1 VSVEERRNGGAAWRT
16 SRRRLIAAA
25 GAGGAVLAAACST
38 GSKRAPASASGSPGQ
53 AASPRRGGVANYAG
67 GTAGSQDIL
76 MRPYDPTL
84 QSQGGAKSYA
94 LFYERLLGYNLSTY
108 AIEPELAQKW
118 EQPSPTEYL
127 FHLQPGVKWQ
137 SKAPVNGRALTT
149 DDVLFSLQR
158 AQRSDPKNLARSLT
172 TGFDKIEAPDP
183 SSVRITTKS
192 PDASMLK
199 IMATEQL
206 SIVAQEVLTKFPIP
220 QTADAVV
227 GTGPFMMTS
236 VEANVGAEYSRNP
249 DYWQS
254 GAPYLDGFRSRF
266 FPDAQTAYAAFSAGQ
281 IDIALLSGP
290 DVKSYIAKQGP
301 GFSPAW
307 GADDTLNSMLC
318 PNVKNKPMDDA
329 RVPRALRL
337 LIDHDEFISAWAET
351 VFGRGIHGSIFP
363 VALGDYD
370 LTQDEYKQ
378 QLEWK
383 QPKDPAIKEGLS
395 LLSAAGYDK
404 QTPLK
409 FSLIAANG
417 GGQEYLVA
425 TQLLQAQWKR
435 LSQGVVDVDI
445 KFLDQAPYDNTRAN
459 RSFACGLFG
468 MSAGPV
474 DAGLWLSTTYHSG
487 GSSNFMDFSDPQVD
501 GMIDKQRGIF
511 DETQRKAAVKE
522 IVRYMIDHGPT
533 TVGANPYFFH
543 AVQPKLHGYQPETHY
558 MNGKTYKSVWIGG

>member
-1 VSVEERRNGGAAWRT
+1 
-16 SRRRLIAAA
+16 
-25 GAGGAVLAAACST
+25 
-38 GSKRAPASASGSPGQ
+38 
-53 AASPRRGGVANYAG
+53 
-67 GTAGSQDIL
+67 
-76 MRPYDPTL
+76 MRPYDPTT
-84 QSQGGAKSYA
+84 QTQGGAKSYA
-94 LFYERLLGYNLSTY
+94 LFYERLLAYNLSTY
-108 AIEPELAQKW
+108 AIEPELSQKW

-137 SKAPVNGRALTT
+137 NKPPVNGRALTT

-158 AQRSDPKNLARSLT
+158 AQRSDPKNLSRSLV
-172 TGFDKIEAPDP
+172 TGFDKVEAPDQAT
-183 SSVRITTKS
+183 VRLTTKS

-199 IMATEQL
+199 LMATEQL
-206 SIVAQEVLTKFPIP
+206 SIVAQEVLEKYPIP

-227 GTGPFMMTS
+227 GTGPFIMTS
-236 VEANVGAEYSRNP
+236 VEANVGADYSRNP

-254 GAPYLDGFRSRF
+254 GMPYLDRFRSRF
-266 FPDAQTAYAAFSAGQ
+266 FPDSQTAYAAFVAGQ
-281 IDIALLSGP
+281 IDVALLSGS
-290 DVKSYIAKQGP
+290 DAKSYIAKQGP

-329 RVPRALRL
+329 RVTRALRL

-370 LTQDEYKQ
+370 LSQDEYKQ

-383 QPKDPAIKEGLS
+383 QPKDDAVKEALS
-395 LLSAAGYDK
+395 LLSAAGFGK
-404 QTPLK
+404 QTPLR
-409 FSLIAANG
+409 FSLIAATG

-435 LSQGVVDVDI
+435 LSQGVVDVDV
-445 KFLDQAPYDNTRAN
+445 KFLDQAAYDNTRAN

-468 MSAGPV
+468 QSAGPV
-474 DAGLWLSTTYHSG
+474 EANIWLSTTYHSG
-487 GSSNFMDFSDPQVD
+487 GSSNFMDFSDPPLD
-501 GMIDKQRGIF
+501 AMIDKQRTIF
-511 DETQRKAAVKE
+511 DETQRKAAVKD

-543 AVQPKLHGYQPETHY
+543 AVQPKLHGYLPETHY
-558 MNGKTYKSVWIGG
+558 MNGRTFKSVWVES